1 MGVSDGGA
9 FLIAFLATQLLL
21 PGTAPSPLH
30 LLGVFLAAASA
41 YALCGLYSPRVIGT
55 GWDQAGRLV
64 RASAAML
71 ALVALFV
78 LAESRF
84 VPSSLLTLTALG
96 LVFSGVLRIGVWR
109 PWLGR
114 TYGSAL
120 CGARVIVGTGT
131 LARRMAKAASED
143 SGTRPRLVGFVDDM
157 DHETGYRKAELEDL
171 PAPFLGG
178 LDLVRILAQE
188 GRITHVLVARED
200 LSRRHLVELAHSW
213 MHESLHVSL
222 VSSAF
227 EVMVARASASMLG
240 GVPLANLQPSP
251 QRGWK
256 LQLKRTV
263 DVALAL
269 VGGIVVLPV
278 LLLVALAIKLTS
290 PGPTLYK
297 QQRVGRNGREFTF
310 YKFRSMYAESD
321 DRAHREYA
329 EALMRGEPAGVN
341 MRGEKVYKLID
352 DPRVTPVGRFIRATS
367 LDEFPQLWNVIRGD
381 MSLVGPRPCLPY
393 EWELYEEWQ
402 RPRLSVLPGITGLW
416 QVSGRSQVPFEEMVL
431 LDLHYIANWSPSL
444 DFRLLLKTVP
454 VVLNGSGGH

>member
-1 MGVSDGGA
+1 MGLSDGGA
-9 FLIAFLATQLLL
+9 FLIAFLATPFLS
-21 PGTAPSPLH
+21 PGRAPTPLH
-30 LLGVFLAAASA
+30 LLGVFLLAGLAFG
-41 YALCGLYSPRVIGT
+41 LCGLYSPRIIGT
-55 GWDQAGRLV
+55 GWKQAGRLV
-64 RASAAML
+64 QASGLVL
-71 ALVALFV
+71 AVTGLLV

-84 VPSSLLTLTALG
+84 VPPELLTLAALG
-96 LVFSGVLRIGVWR
+96 LVLSGLLRTGAWR

-114 TYGSAL
+114 AYGNAL
-120 CGARVIVGTGT
+120 CGARVIVGTGH

-143 SGTRPRLVGFVDDM
+143 SETRPRLVGFVDDLNG
-157 DHETGYRKAELEDL
+157 TGYEQAMLKDL

-178 LDLVRILAQE
+178 LDLVRTLAQE
-188 GRITHVLVARED
+188 GRISHVLVARED
-200 LSRRHLVELAHSW
+200 LSRRHLVELAHTW
-213 MHESLHVSL
+213 MNESLHVSL

-256 LQLKRTV
+256 LRLKRTV
-263 DVALAL
+263 DVAVAL

-278 LLLVALAIKLTS
+278 LVLVALAIKLTS
-290 PGPTLYK
+290 PGPILYK
-297 QQRVGRNGREFTF
+297 QQRVGRNGREFAF
-310 YKFRSMYAESD
+310 FKFRSMYADTD

-341 MRGEKVYKLID
+341 IRGEKVYKLID
-352 DPRVTPVGRFIRATS
+352 DPRVTAVGRFIRATS
-367 LDEFPQLWNVIRGD
+367 LDEFPQFWNVIRGD

-444 DFRLLLKTVP
+444 DLRLLLKTVP

>member
-1 MGVSDGGA
+1 
-9 FLIAFLATQLLL
+9 
-21 PGTAPSPLH
+21 LH
-30 LLGVFLAAASA
+30 LLGLFLVAGFTFG
-41 YALCGLYSPRVIGT
+41 LCGLYSPRIIGT
-55 GWDQAGRLV
+55 GWKQAGRLV
-64 RASAAML
+64 QASVVVL
-71 ALVALFV
+71 AVTGLLV

-84 VPSSLLTLTALG
+84 VPPAMLTLAALG
-96 LVFSGVLRIGVWR
+96 LVLSGLLRAGAWR

-120 CGARVIVGTGT
+120 RGARVIVGTGH
-131 LARRMAKAASED
+131 LARRVAKASSSED
-143 SGTRPRLVGFVDDM
+143 GGARPNLVGFVDDL
-157 DHETGYRKAELEDL
+157 DGTGHERAMLEEL

-178 LDLVRILAQE
+178 LDLVRTLAQE
-188 GRITHVLVARED
+188 GRISHVLVARED
-200 LSRRHLVELAHSW
+200 LSRRHLVELAHTW
-213 MHESLHVSL
+213 MNESLHVSL

-256 LQLKRTV
+256 LRLKRSV
-263 DVALAL
+263 DVAVAL
-269 VGGIVVLPV
+269 LGGIVVLPV
-278 LLLVALAIKLTS
+278 LVLVALAIRLTS
-290 PGPTLYK
+290 PGPILYK
-297 QQRVGRNGREFTF
+297 QQRVGRGGREFTF
-310 YKFRSMYAESD
+310 FKFRSMYADTD

-341 MRGEKVYKLID
+341 IRGEKVYKLID